1 MGRLALLTLAA
12 TAMLA
17 LAAPA
22 SAADN
27 DTTAEREVKNR
38 AQLEELQALEAIQ
51 KRREYQMQQQQ
62 YREQDR
68 QITTTPPR
76 LEVPIM
82 QPGGVRR

>member
-1 MGRLALLTLAA
+1 MMRLAFLTMAA
-12 TAMLA
+12 MAMLV

-27 DTTAEREVKNR
+27 DPPTERQIKNR
-38 AQLEELQALEAIQ
+38 ARPEDLQALEAMQ
-51 KRREYQMQQQQ
+51 KRREYQQQQQ
-62 YREQDR
+62 IYRELDR
-68 QITTTPPR
+68 PITQPPR